1 LGFAAVEVV
10 SGVVVV
16 DIVIGS
22 TKAKQGLA
30 FASKDS
36 IGSGPGRGK

>member
-1 LGFAAVEVV
+1 LGFASVEVV
-10 SGVVVV
+10 AVVVV
-16 DIVIGS
+16 VEIVIGS

-30 FASKDS
+30 VASKDS